1 MSLLPKEENAI
12 SVGFLATLLRSAI
25 YLETT
30 MACRLDLERRISSR
44 LDQAVLDD
52 LLIPSFS
59 SNTAFDV
66 DTVQRIFL
74 NYLETEDSCN
84 ADTGTLIQTYLGE
97 VSSDPNFSIRSFI
110 NFADLIPESARISE
124 DAMYRA
130 VDIFLKAHPSITDLD
145 RKKIC
150 GVMDCQ
156 KLSREACAHAAQNSR
171 LPAQIAVQ
179 VLYYEQQR
187 LKKGGGSSTEEEL
200 NRLRRENEGLKL
212 EMVKLKRQLRDLENP
227 PTPAIPVVPFSAE
240 KPPLPKKSIVKKL
253 GKLVRPEWIKS
264 EKKTKPPKDRRHS
277 VS

>member
-1 MSLLPKEENAI
+1 MSV
-12 SVGFLATLLRSAI
+12 SFLATLLRSAI

-30 MACRLDLERRISSR
+30 MACRLDLEKRISSQ
-44 LDQAVLDD
+44 LEHAVLDD

-59 SNTAFDV
+59 SGNSAFDV

-74 NYLETEDSCN
+74 NYLETEDDCN
-84 ADTGTLIQTYLGE
+84 SEIGTLIQNYLAE
-97 VSSDPNFSIRSFI
+97 ISSDPNLSIPSFT
-110 NFADLIPESARISE
+110 NFADLIPESARISD

-130 VDIFLKAHPSITDLD
+130 VDIFLKAHPAITDSE

-171 LPAQIAVQ
+171 LPAQIIVQ

-187 LKKGGGSSTEEEL
+187 LRDGGGSSPAASLRPAAAAAEEL

-212 EMVKLKRQLRDLENP
+212 EVVKLKRQLREAENP
-227 PTPAIPVVPFSAE
+227 PNPVVMVSSE
-240 KPPLPKKSIVKKL
+240 KPPLPKKSIVKRL
-253 GKLVRPEWIKS
+253 GKLVRPDWARS